1 MTLDLAS
8 IDKDVWDQLAGASMQ
23 SDHDLRY
30 LSLATLSDGKVP
42 VSRLL
47 VLRGL
52 NKSDRTLIFHTDI
65 MSEKWSEL
73 TAYPKASVLGFS
85 AEKGEQFRFEG
96 GVELYAP
103 STELNQLE
111 WNKLS
116 VWSQNTYCG
125 GPPGEETQAPSSVLQ
140 KDVQPPSDAELERG
154 RSRFGVL
161 KFNADGLDWFR
172 LQRSDNR
179 RAKFFYNASGG
190 IEDASWINP

>member
-1 MTLDLAS
+1 MTIELAS
-8 IDKDVWDQLAGASMQ
+8 IDENVWDQLASASVQ

-73 TAYPKASVLGFS
+73 SAYPKASVLGFS
-85 AEKGEQFRFEG
+85 AEKGEQFRLQG
-96 GVELYAP
+96 NVELYAP
-103 STELNQLE
+103 STELNQSE
-111 WNKLS
+111 WDKLS

-125 GPPGEETQAPSSVLQ
+125 GLPGEETQAPSSVMQ
-140 KDVQPPSDAELERG
+140 KDVQSPSDAELERG

-179 RAKFFYNASGG
+179 RAKFFYNSSGG
-190 IEDASWINP
+190 IENASWINP

>member
-1 MTLDLAS
+1 MTIELPS
-8 IDKDVWDQLAGASMQ
+8 IDENVWDQLASASVQ

-52 NKSDRTLIFHTDI
+52 DKSDRALIFHTDTL
-65 MSEKWSEL
+65 SEKWSEL

-96 GVELYAP
+96 NVELYAP

-111 WNKLS
+111 WDKLS

-140 KDVQPPSDAELERG
+140 KDVQPPSDAALERG
-154 RSRFGVL
+154 RLRFGVL
-161 KFNADGLDWFR
+161 KFNAESLDWFR

-179 RAKFFYNASGG
+179 RAKFFYNSSGG
-190 IEDASWINP
+190 IENASWINP

>member
-1 MTLDLAS
+1 MTIELAS
-8 IDKDVWDQLAGASMQ
+8 IDENVWDQLAGASVQ

-52 NKSDRTLIFHTDI
+52 NKSDRTLIFHTDT
-65 MSEKWSEL
+65 MSEKWLEL
-73 TAYPKASVLGFS
+73 TAYPKASALGFS

-96 GVELYAP
+96 SVELYAP
-103 STELNQLE
+103 STELNQSE
-111 WNKLS
+111 WDKLS

-125 GPPGEETQAPSSVLQ
+125 GPPGEEAQAPSSVLQ
-140 KDVQPPSDAELERG
+140 KDLQPPSDSELERG

-161 KFNADGLDWFR
+161 KFKANNLDWFR

-190 IEDASWINP
+190 IENARWINP

>member
-1 MTLDLAS
+1 MTIELAS
-8 IDKDVWDQLAGASMQ
+8 IDENVWDQLASASVQ

-52 NKSDRTLIFHTDI
+52 NKSDRTLIFHTDT

-73 TAYPKASVLGFS
+73 SAYPKASVLGFS
-85 AEKGEQFRFEG
+85 AEKGEQFRFQG
-96 GVELYAP
+96 TVELYAP
-103 STELNQLE
+103 SSELNQSE
-111 WNKLS
+111 WDKLS

-125 GPPGEETQAPSSVLQ
+125 GPPGEETQAPSSKLQ
-140 KDVQPPSDAELERG
+140 KDLQPPSDAELERG

-161 KFNADGLDWFR
+161 KFKANNLDWFR

-190 IEDASWINP
+190 IENTGWINP

>member
-8 IDKDVWDQLAGASMQ
+8 IDKDVWDHLAGASVQ

-42 VSRLL
+42 VIRLL

-52 NKSDRTLIFHTDI
+52 NKSDRTLIFHTDT
-65 MSEKWSEL
+65 MSEKWLEL
-73 TAYPKASVLGFS
+73 TAYPKASALGFS

-103 STELNQLE
+103 STELNQSE
-111 WNKLS
+111 WDKLS

-125 GPPGEETQAPSSVLQ
+125 GPPGEETQAPSLDLQ
-140 KDVQPPSDAELERG
+140 KDLQPPSDSELERG

-161 KFNADGLDWFR
+161 KFKANNLDWFR

-190 IEDASWINP
+190 IEKARWINP

>member
-1 MTLDLAS
+1 MTIELAS
-8 IDKDVWDQLAGASMQ
+8 IDENVWDQFASASVQ

-52 NKSDRTLIFHTDI
+52 DRSDRTLIFHTDT

-96 GVELYAP
+96 SVELYAP
-103 STELNQLE
+103 STELNQSE
-111 WNKLS
+111 WDKLS

-125 GPPGEETQAPSSVLQ
+125 GPPGEEAQAPSSDLQ
-140 KDVQPPSDAELERG
+140 KDLQPPSDAELERG

-161 KFNADGLDWFR
+161 KFKANNLDWFR

-190 IEDASWINP
+190 IENASWINP